1 MSANQSR
8 GRSTLI
14 KSAASTF
21 FVIGASLTLFLGID
35 FFAGA
40 RIREFINP
48 HRDHFR
54 VSHPIYHHDL
64 KPNFSGVGYWGT
76 WTYPVCTDGSGFKS
90 GCVRVGLK
98 QKSFDVAFIG
108 DSFTEGIGLPYE
120 KTFVGM
126 VANQLPNLT
135 IANLGV
141 VSYSPAIYL
150 SKLTYLFAQ
159 GYRFKHII
167 VFIDIGDVYD
177 EANEYDLFENQF
189 VVAKGETYPFSW
201 FKQTRRWA
209 TRHFPLTAMGWES
222 LRQFSAQRPQVIRDV
237 STAGATATIDQV
249 SGKGSL
255 TSSDLGSR
263 TATTDLATRQ
273 DSSGRIP
280 VAPSELKADVTRN
293 IYEGIYERNYP
304 KSEWTYNTTSVHY
317 GPRGVINTLEKMR
330 REMDQL
336 VSVASVHGATVS
348 IGVYPWPGQLKY
360 DTINSLQVRF
370 WKDFCV
376 SKCLHFY
383 DVFPEYFQLAEE
395 KGTQRII
402 DDYYFAGDV
411 HFTEQGNKVIADA
424 ILKMGIGGR

>member
-8 GRSTLI
+8 ARSTLI
-14 KSAASTF
+14 KTAASTC
-21 FVIGASLTLFLGID
+21 FVIGASLTLFFGID
-35 FFAGA
+35 FLAGA

-54 VSHPIYHHDL
+54 VSHPTYHHDL

-150 SKLTYLFAQ
+150 SKLTYLFSQ

-177 EANEYDLFENQF
+177 EANEYDLYENQF

-201 FKQTRRWA
+201 FKQARRWA
-209 TRHFPLTAMGWES
+209 IRHFPLTAMGWDR
-222 LRQFSAQRPQVIRDV
+222 LRQFSVQRPQVIHNV
-237 STAGATATIDQV
+237 SAATITAAVEQIGGNGASASRDLGPRV
-249 SGKGSL
+249 A
-255 TSSDLGSR
+255 TSDSEATQASFSRNPLVQSDLKE
-263 TATTDLATRQ
+263 AA
-273 DSSGRIP
+273 
-280 VAPSELKADVTRN
+280 ARN

-304 KSEWTYNTTSVHY
+304 KSEWTYNTKSLHY
-317 GPRGVINTLEKMR
+317 GQGGVQNTLEKMR
-330 REMDQL
+330 REMSQL
-336 VSVASVHGATVS
+336 VSMATSYGATVS
-348 IGVYPWPGQLKY
+348 IGVYPWPGQLKF
-360 DTINSLQVRF
+360 DAMNSLQVRF
-370 WKDFCV
+370 WKDFCTD
-376 SKCLHFY
+376 KCLRFY
-383 DVFPEYFQLAEE
+383 DVFPEFFQLADE

-402 DDYYFAGDV
+402 DDYYFSGDV

-424 ILKMGIGGR
+424 ILKQGIGAR

>member
-1 MSANQSR
+1 
-8 GRSTLI
+8 
-14 KSAASTF
+14 
-21 FVIGASLTLFLGID
+21 V
-35 FFAGA
+35 
-40 RIREFINP
+40 
-48 HRDHFR
+48 
-54 VSHPIYHHDL
+54 
-64 KPNFSGVGYWGT
+64 
-76 WTYPVCTDGSGFKS
+76 
-90 GCVRVGLK
+90 K

-189 VVAKGETYPFSW
+189 VVAKGETYPFTW
-201 FKQTRRWA
+201 FKQVRRWA
-209 TRHFPLTAMGWES
+209 IRNLPLTAMGWDS
-222 LRQFSAQRPQVIRDV
+222 LQQFSAQRTQVIHDL
-237 STAGATATIDQV
+237 STATATAAVEQIAGND
-249 SGKGSL
+249 SL
-255 TSSDLGSR
+255 LSRDLGTR
-263 TATTDLATRQ
+263 MATTDSETTQ
-273 DSSGRIP
+273 DSSRRIP
-280 VAPSELKADVTRN
+280 LVPSELKEAAARN

-304 KSEWTYNTTSVHY
+304 KSEWTYNITSVNY
-317 GPRGVINTLEKMR
+317 GQEGVLNTLEKMR
-330 REMDQL
+330 REINQL
-336 VSVASVHGATVS
+336 VSMATAYGATVS

-360 DTINSLQVRF
+360 DTVNSLQVQF
-370 WKDFCV
+370 WKDFCTG
-376 SKCLHFY
+376 KCLRFY
-383 DVFPEYFQLAEE
+383 DVFPQFFQLAEE

-424 ILKMGIGGR
+424 ILKLGIGAR